1 MRSVDVSTLSGRLS
15 ECVRLAAAG
24 ETVLITE
31 RDRVVAEIGPPREAV
46 RKGWLTPSVMS
57 AGWTPPQP
65 EPVAPLDE
73 LLTELQDDR
82 AEGG

>member
-1 MRSVDVSTLSGRLS
+1 MSTLSVRLN
-15 ECVRLAAAG
+15 EYVHLAAAG

-46 RKGWLTPSVMS
+46 RKGWLTRPVKS
-57 AGWTPPQP
+57 AGRTPPQP

-73 LLTELQDDR
+73 LVTELQDDR
-82 AEGG
+82 AERGYGCS